1 MKLLRFFGLVSIDEN
16 ENEYIEKSDRYTL
29 FCLALTVLIAF
40 LVSIG
45 GLILNGWIN
54 NDCCFDTTI
63 NASCKEW

>member
-16 ENEYIEKSDRYTL
+16 ENEYIEKSDKCTL

-45 GLILNGWIN
+45 GLILNG
-54 NDCCFDTTI
+54 
-63 NASCKEW
+63 

>member
-1 MKLLRFFGLVSIDEN
+1 MRFLNEVITIFGLVSIDEN

-45 GLILNGWIN
+45 GLILNG
-54 NDCCFDTTI
+54 
-63 NASCKEW
+63 